1 MATTDSDNL
10 NYRGELFLY
19 GKTRAPFLSAIAGR
33 AKRTRS
39 WTFPVSQ
46 PWTISSAS
54 QDTQSEDTAATAATG
69 AGITTI
75 DRSQAVNVLQIMKYD
90 VEVTTRKQSAS
101 GSLSGINV
109 EGNNPV
115 LDELGFQKKGGLIQ
129 MASNIEYS
137 FLQGAYT
144 AEGTSATN
152 TKTRGL
158 KAAITTNTVA
168 GGSAKLSK
176 TMIEE
181 LIRKLVASGAPFDN
195 IMVIGNS
202 FQLQKLSDIYGYAP
216 ADRTLGGVAIERFLV
231 PGGGV
236 FNTMFSPQMPTD
248 EMYFVDLS
256 FVAPVFMPSMFMADG
271 NVEPSMA
278 NEQGADVLWQPTAIT
293 AAKRGGFFYTQIGLD
308 HGPEMYH
315 GSITGLATS

>member
-1 MATTDSDNL
+1 MATADSDNL

-19 GKTRAPFLSAIAGR
+19 GKTKAPFLSAISGR

-39 WTFPVSQ
+39 WQFPVSQ
-46 PWTISSAS
+46 PWTVSAGS
-54 QDTQSEDTAATAATG
+54 QDTQSEDTAAG
-69 AGITTI
+69 AGTVTTI

-90 VEVTTRKQSAS
+90 VEVTFRKQSAA
-101 GSLSGINV
+101 GDFSGINV
-109 EGNNPV
+109 DGSNPV

-129 MASNIEYS
+129 LATNIEYS

-144 AEGTSATN
+144 GVGTSATN

-158 KAAITTNTVA
+158 KEAITTNTVA
-168 GGSAKLSK
+168 GGGAKLSK
-176 TMIEE
+176 AFIEE
-181 LIRKLVASGAPFDN
+181 LIREMVDSGAPFDN

-216 ADRTLGGVAIERFLV
+216 ADRSLGGVAIERFLV

-248 EMYFVDLS
+248 EVYFVDMS
-256 FVAPVFMPSMFMADG
+256 FVAPVFMPALFPADG
-271 NVEPSMA
+271 NVQPSNA

-315 GSITGLATS
+315 GSITGLAIA

>member
-1 MATTDSDNL
+1 MATTESDNL

-19 GKTRAPFLSAIAGR
+19 GKTKAPFLSAISGR

-39 WTFPVSQ
+39 WQFPVSQ
-46 PWTISSAS
+46 PWTISSGS
-54 QDTQSEDTAATAATG
+54 QDTQSEDTAASAGTA
-69 AGITTI
+69 TTI
-75 DRSQAVNVLQIMKYD
+75 ARSQEVNVLQIMKYD
-90 VEVTTRKQSAS
+90 VEVTFRKQSAS
-101 GSLSGINV
+101 GDFSGINV
-109 EGNNPV
+109 DGSNPV
-115 LDELGFQKKGGLIQ
+115 LDEMGFQKKGGLIQ
-129 MASNIEYS
+129 LATNIEYS

-144 AEGTSATN
+144 GVSSSATN

-158 KAAITTNTVA
+158 KEAITTNTVA
-168 GGSAKLSK
+168 GGAAKLSK
-176 TMIEE
+176 AMIEE
-181 LIRKLVASGAPFDN
+181 LIREMVDSGAPFDN

-216 ADRTLGGVAIERFLV
+216 ADRTMGGVAIERFLV

-236 FNTMFSPQMPTD
+236 FSTMFSPQMPTD
-248 EMYFVDLS
+248 EVYFVDLS
-256 FVAPVFMPSMFMADG
+256 FCAPVFMPALFPSDG
-271 NVEPSMA
+271 NVEPR
-278 NEQGADVLWQPTAIT
+278 NETEQGADVLWQPTAIT

>member
-19 GKTRAPFLSAIAGR
+19 GKTKAPFLSAIASR

-46 PWTISSAS
+46 PWTISAAS
-54 QDTQSEDTAATAATG
+54 QETQSEDTAATAGTP
-69 AGITTI
+69 TTI
-75 DRSQAVNVLQIMKYD
+75 DRSQVYNVLQIMKYD
-90 VEVTTRKQSAS
+90 VEATFRKESAN
-101 GSLSGINV
+101 GDFSGINV
-109 EGNNPV
+109 DGSNPV

-129 MASNIEYS
+129 MATNIEYS
-137 FLQGAYT
+137 FLQGAY
-144 AEGTSATN
+144 AGPSTSATN

-158 KAAITTNTVA
+158 QEAITTNTVA
-168 GGSAKLSK
+168 GGSARLSK
-176 TMIEE
+176 AMIEE
-181 LIRKLVASGAPFDN
+181 LIREMVDSGAPFDN
-195 IMVIGNS
+195 VMVIGNS

-216 ADRTLGGVAIERFLV
+216 ADRTVGGVAIERFLV

-236 FNTMFSPQMPTD
+236 FKTMFSPQMPTD
-248 EMYFVDLS
+248 EVYFVDMS
-256 FVAPVFMPSMFMADG
+256 FVAPVFMPALFPADG
-271 NVEPSMA
+271 NVEPSNA